1 MAFSFYTEEELKDPY
16 IAQRQQQLDSVPT
29 VMVEPLRKFMGLK
42 IETMYRYTSGNIKE
56 CLEYYNRPPSEDII
70 QETDLFSLATNALRV
85 IVEGGDYFQ
94 LGHSEEIIS
103 VFIHIGRSEDLEDDG
118 EAEEEDNK
126 ISVFDPRYCKA
137 EWREMVG
144 RTITGFSC
152 VYGKEH
158 VYKGG
163 LHPWEEGLIVH
174 LSGGE
179 MIVFGDCIH
188 NLSSNPAV
196 FREKDL
202 IDRELLSIL
211 RLL

>member
-16 IAQRQQQLDSVPT
+16 IAQRRQQLDSVPT
-29 VMVEPLRKFMGLK
+29 MMVEPLRKFMGLK
-42 IETMYRYTSGNIKE
+42 IEKMYRYTSGNIKK
-56 CLEYYNRPPSEDII
+56 CMDYYRRFTTRVNV
-70 QETDLFSLATNALRV
+70 QESDLFSLAHNDLRI

-94 LGHSEEIIS
+94 LGHSEEIGS
-103 VFIHIGRSEDLEDDG
+103 VFVGIGRDDNLEDDG
-118 EAEEEDNK
+118 EAEEEDDK

-152 VYGKEH
+152 VYRKEKSENIFH
-158 VYKGG
+158 I
-163 LHPWEEGLIVH
+163 PWEEGLIVH

-202 IDRELLSIL
+202 IDRELLSIR

>member
-16 IAQRQQQLDSVPT
+16 IAQRQQELDSVPT

-42 IETMYRYTSGNIKE
+42 IETMYRYASDNIKE
-56 CLEYYNRPPSEDII
+56 CMNYYRMFTPRVNI
-70 QETDLFSLATNALRV
+70 QESDLFSVADNALRI

-94 LGHSEEIIS
+94 LGHSEEIGS
-103 VFIHIGRSEDLEDDG
+103 VLVRIGRDDNLEDDG
-118 EAEEEDNK
+118 EAEEEDDK

-152 VYGKEH
+152 VYEKEH

-163 LHPWEEGLIVH
+163 LHPWEEGFIVH